1 MVSKP
6 WHNFLCQGVSGGA
19 CGLILTRPATLGLHL
34 LGVKGAQI
42 DTIQFLKR
50 GANLSFI
57 FVLNGQSWI

>member
-1 MVSKP
+1 
-6 WHNFLCQGVSGGA
+6 
-19 CGLILTRPATLGLHL
+19 LGLHL